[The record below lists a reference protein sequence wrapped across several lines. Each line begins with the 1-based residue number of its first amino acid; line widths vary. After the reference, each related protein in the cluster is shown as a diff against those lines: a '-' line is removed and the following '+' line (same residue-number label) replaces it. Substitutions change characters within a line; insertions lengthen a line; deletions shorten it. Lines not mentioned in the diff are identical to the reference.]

1 MLAAVLL
8 SGIFFGVGFVC
19 GSSRVKQD
27 KNVQASTVKQDK
39 NVQASTS
46 RHIVLFGDSN
56 LYFSEY
62 STFLGK
68 LWQYVTLPN
77 LPIADY
83 LANHTGLSTIMIPC
97 YKLYVPW
104 ETQELVRTL
113 FRTFRG
119 RVDLIMMIGQN
130 DISWFTSQNQSGLNQ
145 MKADF
150 SDYLERNFNFLHSMF
165 NFDHLDLRII
175 HIAPF
180 EDQTVDHHDAYKA
193 CFQILYDKI
202 SSYKNTLVVGPFDTF
217 LPDRWHLPAEARYK
231 FALQIAR
238 AIA

>member
-8 SGIFFGVGFVC
+8 SSVFFGVGFVC
-19 GSSRVKQD
+19 GSYRVKQE
-27 KNVQASTVKQDK
+27 K

-83 LANHTGLSTIMIPC
+83 LQSLTGLSTIMIPC
-97 YKLYVPW
+97 YKLHVPW
-104 ETQELVRTL
+104 ETQEVVRTL
-113 FRTFRG
+113 FQTFHG

-130 DISWFTSQNQSGLNQ
+130 DISRFTSQNQWGVEQ

-150 SDYLERNFNFLHSMF
+150 SDYLERRFNFLHSMF
-165 NFDHLDLRII
+165 SFEHLDVRII

-180 EDQTVDHHDAYKA
+180 EDQTVRHHDAYMA
-193 CFQILYDKI
+193 CFEILYNKI
-202 SSYKNTLVVGPFDTF
+202 SSYQNTLVVGPFDTF
-217 LPDRWHLPAEARYK
+217 LSDHWHLPAEARYK
-231 FALQIAR
+231 FALQIAH
-238 AIA
+238 AIT